1 MVESKLEAKTE
12 SGGWCNVKA
21 VILVGG
27 QATRLR
33 PLTTSTPKAMIP
45 VLNVPF
51 LEHVIRHLARHGVSR
66 VVLALQHLAQP
77 VVDYFGD
84 GSRFGTEIVH
94 VVEDGPRGTAGAIKN
109 VEDHLDGRC
118 LVLNGDIFIDL
129 DFTAMIDFHVKNR
142 AVATIALT
150 PVEDPTAYGLIETG
164 DGGRVSR
171 FLEKPSWDE
180 VTTNMINAG
189 SYVLEPEVLDRIP
202 PDVAVSIERE
212 TFPGL
217 VADGRPVYAFV
228 STGYWMDAGTPE
240 KYLQL
245 HRDLLG
251 GKSAW
256 YSPRSP
262 NEVTVGEGCA
272 IDATAEITGPA
283 LIADG
288 CSIGPDARLT
298 GPVVIGPGCTIGAGS
313 AVEDTVIWQS
323 VRLGARVTVKSSIV
337 ANDCILGDGSALEEA
352 VLGDN
357 VTVGRGV
364 RLEPGARLE
373 PGTTA

>member
-1 MVESKLEAKTE
+1 MQ
-12 SGGWCNVKA
+12 A

-33 PLTTSTPKAMIP
+33 PLTTSIPKAMIP
-45 VLNVPF
+45 VLNLPF

-77 VVDYFGD
+77 VADYFGD
-84 GSRFGTEIVH
+84 GNRFGTEIVH

-109 VEDHLDGRC
+109 VEGHLDGRC
-118 LVLNGDIFIDL
+118 LVLNGDIFTDL
-129 DFTAMIDFHVKNR
+129 DFTAMIDFHVKSQ

-164 DGGRVSR
+164 DGGRVTR
-171 FLEKPSWDE
+171 FLEKPAWDE

-189 SYVLEPEVLDRIP
+189 TYVLEPEVLGRIP

-217 VADGRPVYAFV
+217 VADGRPLYAFP
-228 STGYWMDAGTPE
+228 SAGYWMDAGTPE

-256 YSPRSP
+256 YSPRSLD
-262 NEVTVGEGCA
+262 EVAVGKGCA
-272 IDATAEITGPA
+272 IDATAEITGPV
-283 LIADG
+283 LIGNG
-288 CSIGPDARLT
+288 CSIGPGVTLT

-313 AVEDTVIWQS
+313 AVADSVLWRD
-323 VRLGARVTVKSSIV
+323 VRLGARVTLKSSIV
-337 ANDCILGDGSALEEA
+337 ANDCILGDGSSSDNA
-352 VLGDN
+352 VVGDN
-357 VTVGRGV
+357 VTVSPGV
-364 RLEPGARLE
+364 HLEPGSRIE
-373 PGTTA
+373 PGTTV

>member
-1 MVESKLEAKTE
+1 MQ
-12 SGGWCNVKA
+12 A

-33 PLTTSTPKAMIP
+33 PLTTSIPKAMVP

-51 LEHVIRHLARHGVSR
+51 LEHVIRHLVRHGVSR

-77 VVDYFGD
+77 VADYFGD

-94 VVEDGPRGTAGAIKN
+94 VVEDSPRGTAGAIKN
-109 VEDHLDGRC
+109 VESHLDDRF
-118 LVLNGDIFIDL
+118 LVLNGDIFTDL
-129 DFTAMIDFHVKNR
+129 DFTAMIDFHIRSR
-142 AVATIALT
+142 ATATIALT
-150 PVEDPTAYGLIETG
+150 PVEDPTAYGLIET
-164 DGGRVSR
+164 DDTGRVTR
-171 FLEKPSWDE
+171 FLEKPTRDE

-189 SYVLEPEVLDRIP
+189 SYVLEPEVLGRIP

-212 TFPGL
+212 IFPGL
-217 VADGRPVYAFV
+217 VADGQPVYAFP

-256 YSPRSP
+256 YSPSTP
-262 NEVTVGEGCA
+262 DEVTIGDGCA

-288 CSIGPDARLT
+288 CSIGPDVRLS
-298 GPVVIGPGCTIGAGS
+298 GPVVIGPGCSIGAGS
-313 AVEDTVIWQS
+313 AVRDSVIWHD
-323 VRLGARVTVKSSIV
+323 VRLGARVTVKSSII
-337 ANDCILGDGSALEEA
+337 ANDCTLGDGSASDNA
-352 VLGDN
+352 VLGDS
-357 VTVGRGV
+357 VTI
-364 RLEPGARLE
+364 LPGARLE
-373 PGTTA
+373 PGTRLEPETTA

>member
-1 MVESKLEAKTE
+1 M
-12 SGGWCNVKA
+12 NVQA

-33 PLTTSTPKAMIP
+33 PLTTNTSKAMVP

-77 VVDYFGD
+77 VADYFGD
-84 GSRFGTEIVH
+84 GSCFGTEIVH
-94 VVEDGPRGTAGAIKN
+94 VVEDGPRGTAGAVKN
-109 VEDHLDGRC
+109 VENHLDGRC
-118 LVLNGDIFIDL
+118 LVLNGDIFTDL
-129 DFTAMIDFHVKNR
+129 DFTAMIDFHISNR
-142 AVATIALT
+142 AAATIALT
-150 PVEDPTAYGLIETG
+150 PVEDPTAYGLIET
-164 DGGRVSR
+164 DAAGRVTR
-171 FLEKPSWDE
+171 FLEKPAWDE

-189 SYVLEPEVLDRIP
+189 SYVLEPEVLGRIP

-217 VADGRPVYAFV
+217 VADDRPVYAFQ

-262 NEVTVGEGCA
+262 DEVTIGEGCA
-272 IDATAEITGPA
+272 IDATAQITGPA
-283 LIADG
+283 IIGDG
-288 CSIGPDARLT
+288 CSIGPDVRLT

-313 AVEDTVIWQS
+313 AVEDTVIWRD
-323 VRLGARVTVKSSIV
+323 VRLGARVTLKSSII
-337 ANDCILGDGSALEEA
+337 ANDCTLGDGSASDNAVAGEDVA

-364 RLEPGARLE
+364 RLEPGARIE

>member
-1 MVESKLEAKTE
+1 M
-12 SGGWCNVKA
+12 KA

-33 PLTTSTPKAMIP
+33 PLTTNTPKAMVP

-51 LEHVIRHLARHGVSR
+51 LEHVIRHLARYGVDR
-66 VVLALQHLAQP
+66 VVLAQHQLAQP
-77 VVDYFGD
+77 VADYFGD
-84 GSRFGTEIVH
+84 GNRFGTDLVH

-109 VEDHLDGRC
+109 VEDHLEGRC
-118 LVLNGDIFIDL
+118 LVLNGDIFTDL
-129 DFTAMIDFHVKNR
+129 DFSAMIDFHVRHR
-142 AVATIALT
+142 AVATIALA
-150 PVEDPTAYGLIETG
+150 PVEDPTAYGLIET
-164 DGGRVSR
+164 DAAGRVTR
-171 FLEKPSWDE
+171 FLEKPAWDE

-189 SYVLEPEVLDRIP
+189 SYVLEPEVLGCIP
-202 PDVAVSIERE
+202 PDIAVSIERE

-217 VADGRPVYAFV
+217 LADGRTVCAFP

-262 NEVTVGEGCA
+262 DEVTIGEGCA
-272 IDATAEITGPA
+272 IDATTQISGPL
-283 LIADG
+283 LIGDG
-288 CSIGPDARLT
+288 CSIGPDVRLT
-298 GPVVIGPGCTIGAGS
+298 GPVVIGPGCSVGAGS
-313 AVEDTVIWQS
+313 AVEDSVIWRN
-323 VRLGARVTVKSSIV
+323 VRLGARVTSKSSIL
-337 ANDCILGDGSALEEA
+337 ANDCTLGDGSVAQDV

-357 VTVGRGV
+357 VTVDPGV
-364 RLEPGARLE
+364 HLEPGARLE
-373 PGTTA
+373 PGVTA